1 MRRLG
6 QHFLSDPAILARIA
20 DALDPQPGETVVEI
34 GPGQGTLTDV
44 LLARG
49 LKVIAIEKDR
59 GLAAALGGRENLTV
73 VTGDALKVN
82 WPATKVIGN
91 IPYYITAP
99 LIDKALT
106 PPLPERIVFL
116 VQDEVADRI
125 AARPGGKTY
134 GALSVGVQAVAK
146 VEKLFTV
153 APGSFRPPP
162 KVRGALIRLTPLAQ
176 PLVMDVEVAPLRAFV
191 TACFSKR
198 RKQLKNAV
206 PGLAEGDLQEMGFD
220 PTIRPER
227 LPPEAFV
234 RLLRRSRQ
242 L

>member
-34 GPGQGTLTDV
+34 GAGRGTLTDV

-49 LKVIAIEKDR
+49 LKVIAIEKDH
-59 GLAAALGGRENLTV
+59 GLAAALGTRENLTV

-91 IPYYITAP
+91 IPYYITSP

-125 AARPGGKTY
+125 AAQPGGKTY
-134 GALSVGVQAVAK
+134 GALSV
-146 VEKLFTV
+146 
-153 APGSFRPPP
+153 
-162 KVRGALIRLTPLAQ
+162 
-176 PLVMDVEVAPLRAFV
+176 DVEVAPLRAFV

-206 PGLAEGDLQEMGFD
+206 PGLTEAELQEMGFD
-220 PTIRPER
+220 PTVRPER

-234 RLLRRSRQ
+234 RLLRRASREGAPTRHIHDC
-242 L
+242 